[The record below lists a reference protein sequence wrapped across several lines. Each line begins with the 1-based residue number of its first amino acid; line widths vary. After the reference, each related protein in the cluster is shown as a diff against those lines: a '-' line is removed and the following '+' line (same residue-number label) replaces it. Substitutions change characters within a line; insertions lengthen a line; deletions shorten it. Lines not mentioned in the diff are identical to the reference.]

1 MPPITPR
8 GLEINIDA
16 ARPMDAIAVA
26 RSMLRSAKTASLAT
40 LDPSGYPYSTVT
52 NILLDSEGRPHIFMV
67 NLALHARNIGLD
79 DRVSITVAEMDR
91 DVLTSPRLSLV
102 GRAKRV
108 VGDEYEELKQR
119 YMARFPKSKLY
130 LSLPDSMIFHVDTEA
145 VHLNGGPAQNANAIT
160 PLDLFGADD
169 LVPTNV

>member
-8 GLEINIDA
+8 GLEINLNA
-16 ARPMDAIAVA
+16 ARPMDAIGVA
-26 RSMLRSAKTASLAT
+26 RTLLRTAKTASLAT

-52 NILLDSEGRPHIFMV
+52 NLLVDDTGRPFIFTV

-79 DRVSITVAEMDR
+79 DRVSITVAEMDK

-108 VGDEYEELKQR
+108 LGDEYETVKQR
-119 YMARFPKSKLY
+119 YMERFPKSKLY
-130 LSLPDSMIFHVDTEA
+130 LTLPDAIIYRVDTEA
-145 VHLNGGPAQNANAIT
+145 VHLNGGPAQNANAIV
-160 PLDLFGADD
+160 PLDLLGADEIAP
-169 LVPTNV
+169 VA